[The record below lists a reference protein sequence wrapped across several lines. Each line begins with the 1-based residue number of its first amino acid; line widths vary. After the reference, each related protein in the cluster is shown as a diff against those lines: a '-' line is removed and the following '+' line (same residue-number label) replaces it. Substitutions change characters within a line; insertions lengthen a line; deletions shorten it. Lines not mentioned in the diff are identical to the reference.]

1 MRQINFLLIFVVL
14 AISLFSC
21 AKRGSISGG
30 PKDTIA
36 PRMIRSIPANFSTGF
51 NGKTVRIEFDEFVKL
66 KDANKQLVVSPPM
79 QNPVRISPSAASRYI
94 EVTFNDTLRAN
105 TTYSLNFGQS
115 IQDNNEGNPLS
126 QFKYVFSTGTY
137 IDSLQLSGIVKDA
150 LEPVPDEFISVMLYE
165 RNETFVD
172 SVIYKR
178 PPNYITNTLNASDW
192 QLENLKEGE
201 YLLMA
206 ITDKNGNNTYDPRSE
221 KIGFINDIVRI
232 PNDTIYALEMFKE
245 QPAFSVTRPFQET
258 GNRLTIGYTGSPKDA
273 KIEVRD
279 GNNLLRTIAT
289 KLPERDS
296 LRIWIPPVTADSL
309 LVTAQTTAYE
319 RSQWVKFKPQKADSL
334 VIAVDSRRP
343 MTLREPFSLISTTPI
358 VQTDTTLI
366 SVKTKDSASV
376 QFSVLPDTDNQTM
389 TIDFPREPDTSY
401 HIALL
406 PGALTDFYGQV
417 NDTLTFRADTKSSSQ
432 YGNLRVALENARA
445 PAYIVELTDNKGAV
459 KYSIVTTGAAV
470 DFRWI
475 TPATYTLRVI
485 YDENQNAVWDTG
497 NYLEKRQPERVVYYP
512 SPIEVRA
519 NWDVEQP
526 FILP

>member
-1 MRQINFLLIFVVL
+1 MRQVNFLLLSVVL
-14 AISLFSC
+14 TLSLVSC

-51 NGKTVRIEFDEFVKL
+51 TGKTVRIEFDEFVKL

-79 QNPVRISPSAASRYI
+79 RDPVRISPSTASRYI
-94 EVTFNDTLRAN
+94 EITFNDTLRAD

-150 LEPVPDEFISVMLYE
+150 LKPVPDEFISVMLYE
-165 RNETFVD
+165 RNETFTD

-178 PPNYITNTLNASDW
+178 PPNYITNTLEAAHW

-221 KIGFINDIVRI
+221 KIGFLNDILRI
-232 PNDTIYALEMFKE
+232 PSDTVYALEMFEE
-245 QPAFSVTRPFQET
+245 QSPFSVTRPFQET
-258 GNRLTIGYTGSPKDA
+258 GIKLIVGYTGSPKDA
-273 KIEVRD
+273 KIEVSD
-279 GNNLLRTIAT
+279 GTNRLQTLVT

-309 LVTAQTTAYE
+309 LVNTKKQAYE
-319 RSQWVKFKPQKADSL
+319 RSQWVRFKPQDADSL
-334 VIAVDSRRP
+334 AVAVNSKRP

-358 VQTDTTLI
+358 VRTDTTRI
-366 SVKTKDSASV
+366 SVSTKDSVSVRFSV
-376 QFSVLPDTDNQTM
+376 QPDLDNQT
-389 TIDFPREPDTSY
+389 TTLDFGRDPDTSY
-401 HIALL
+401 HITLL

-432 YGNLRVALENARA
+432 YGNLRVVLDNARA
-445 PAYIVELTDNKGAV
+445 SSYIVELTDAKGNV
-459 KYSIVTTGAAV
+459 KYSIATAETSV

-485 YDENQNAVWDTG
+485 YDENENGVWDTG

-512 SPIEVRA
+512 SAIEVRA